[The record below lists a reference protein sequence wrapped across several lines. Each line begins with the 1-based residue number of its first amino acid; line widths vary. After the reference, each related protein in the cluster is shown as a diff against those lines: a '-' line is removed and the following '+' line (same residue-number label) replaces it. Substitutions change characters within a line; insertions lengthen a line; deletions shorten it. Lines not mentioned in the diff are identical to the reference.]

1 MTGTISL
8 SDDAMTMVMHFAQP
22 LAPPDRV
29 AFVNSLA
36 QLLRQEPAQ
45 PPGDGAVNRC
55 ARALLASG
63 AFKRSDAVAVGH
75 DAYRH
80 DRAKLR
86 DGAAIG

>member
-1 MTGTISL
+1 MISL
-8 SDDAMTMVMHFAQP
+8 SDDAMTTIMRLAQP

-45 PPGDGAVNRC
+45 PPGDGAVHRH

-63 AFKRSDAVAVGH
+63 SYRRSDAVAVGH
-75 DAYRH
+75 NAYHH

-86 DGAAIG
+86 EGAAIE